1 MTRSGLALGLD
12 AGGSATKWA
21 LLRGGQVVADGVA
34 PPLTAALL
42 DTPAGDHNLAALV
55 AALPGRPDALHAGVP
70 GLSAGSER
78 AQQVRAALAG
88 AVGLSEPAVG
98 VESDLDLAYRTHLGA
113 GEGILLYAGTG
124 SVAYHVTAAGA
135 VVRAGGYGFKLG
147 DEGGGYDIGRSALRQ
162 ITAALDGGEAP
173 GGRLAAEVA
182 TLTGGLDWDSLRA
195 YAYADAGA
203 AAIARLAPAVGRAA
217 DAGDPLAHGIL
228 QDAARALA
236 ELARRLQARTGPL
249 PVTATGG
256 AFRISPQFP
265 ALLGRE
271 LPGATVQY
279 RDHAAAAAR
288 SAEQLLDRS

>member
-1 MTRSGLALGLD
+1 MSRSGLSLGLD

-42 DTPAGDHNLAALV
+42 GTPAGEHNLAALV
-55 AALPGRPDALHAGVP
+55 AALPGRPDALHAGMP
-70 GLSAGSER
+70 GLSAGSGR
-78 AQQVRAALAG
+78 ALQVRAVLAS
-88 AVGLSEPAVG
+88 AVGLGEPAVG

-124 SVAYHVTAAGA
+124 SVAYHVTPAGA

-147 DEGGGYDIGRSALRQ
+147 DDGGGSDIGRSALRQ
-162 ITAALDGGEAP
+162 ITATLDRGETP
-173 GGRLAAEVA
+173 VGLLATEVGA
-182 TLTGGLDWDSLRA
+182 LTGGLDWDSLRA
-195 YAYADAGA
+195 YTYADAGA
-203 AAIARLAPAVGRAA
+203 AALARLAPAVGRAA
-217 DAGDPLAHGIL
+217 DAGDPEAHALL
-228 QDAARALA
+228 QGAARSLA
-236 ELARRLQARTGPL
+236 ELARRVQARTGPL

-256 AFRISPQFP
+256 AFRISSQFP

-288 SAEQLLDRS
+288 SAERLLDQG